1 MSNKTDDQPGPPAGS
16 RLKKFVK
23 GIMGNSEPITNG
35 QIVETPSTSSAPDA
49 VEPKPSSPT
58 ESKPG
63 RTRRSRGR
71 GRGKNRQESP
81 RQERQPSQD
90 GDNGESAGEP
100 TREPVRAEGS
110 SGRQRP
116 SRRRRSDRRADKRSD
131 QDNSGQQSEA
141 QPKARDE
148 RRAEPR
154 FEARSE
160 AQPKARDERRSGPP
174 SKARSEARP
183 KQQSDQQSDSRKR
196 RDRRADDRELQEEYD
211 QKLTPSQSVDRDTSF
226 GGMNLL
232 KDTVEAIHSMGY
244 ETPTG
249 IQVEAIPHLL
259 DGRDVVGQAQT
270 GSGKTASFGIPMIE
284 RIEPGGGAIQAIV
297 LVPTRELATQVA
309 EEIASIG
316 RTRGV
321 GVVPVY
327 GGQPINRQLRL
338 LENYPEVLVGTPGRV
353 MDHISRGTVA
363 LGNVKMAVLDEA
375 DRMLDIGFAD
385 DMEWILSRTPRSRQT
400 ALFSATVPG
409 FVRKLIRRYMDDPE
423 WIRIGLEI
431 QTVDE
436 VDQYY
441 TEVAARDK
449 PECIRE
455 ILNDIPD
462 EGSPQVLIFC
472 EMQVGVDRLVR
483 ILKRDGYPIEGLHG
497 GMSQRDRD
505 SSMRQ
510 FRDGSLSIL
519 VSTNLAA
526 RGIDIPSITHVINYE
541 MPENV
546 EEYVHRIGRTARMGR
561 EGTAISLIGEWDV
574 ELLEKVRKKVGE
586 ERLKI
591 RETRLYG

>member
-23 GIMGNSEPITNG
+23 GIMGNSKPITNG
-35 QIVETPSTSSAPDA
+35 QIVETPSTNSRPAA
-49 VEPKPSSPT
+49 VETQSTTETAPKPSRS
-58 ESKPG
+58 
-63 RTRRSRGR
+63 RRSRGR

-81 RQERQPSQD
+81 RQAEGRERES
-90 GDNGESAGEP
+90 GTGERESAH
-100 TREPVRAEGS
+100 AEGE
-110 SGRQRP
+110 RRKARP
-116 SRRRRSDRRADKRSD
+116 SRRRRSEKRANERRD
-131 QDNSGQQSEA
+131 QQVNGQHPDSRNEA
-141 QPKARDE
+141 PEQPKSE
-148 RRAEPR
+148 SRRGA
-154 FEARSE
+154 
-160 AQPKARDERRSGPP
+160 
-174 SKARSEARP
+174 
-183 KQQSDQQSDSRKR
+183 R
-196 RDRRADDRELQEEYD
+196 RDRPSETRLRGGLQPETHESRVEK
-211 QKLTPSQSVDRDTSF
+211 QQNLTPSDSTDSDSSF
-226 GGMNLL
+226 GGIKLL
-232 KDTVEAIHSMGY
+232 KDTVTAIHSMGY
-244 ETPTG
+244 DEPTG
-249 IQVEAIPHLL
+249 IQEQAIPYLM

-270 GSGKTASFGIPMIE
+270 GSGKTASFGIPMVE
-284 RIEPGGGAIQAIV
+284 RITPGGGAIQAIV

-309 EEIASIG
+309 DEIASIG

-327 GGQPINRQLRL
+327 GGQPINKQLRL
-338 LENYPEVLVGTPGRV
+338 LDNRPEVLVGTPGRV

-363 LGNVKMAVLDEA
+363 LNNVKIAVLDEA

-441 TEVAARDK
+441 SEIAARDK
-449 PECIRE
+449 PEGVRE
-455 ILNDIPD
+455 ILDDIPD
-462 EGSPQVLIFC
+462 EGDPQVLIFC

-497 GMSQRDRD
+497 GMSQRERD
-505 SSMRQ
+505 SAMRQ

-561 EGTAISLIGEWDV
+561 KGTAISLIGEWDV
-574 ELLEKVRKKVGE
+574 ELLEKVRKKVGDD
-586 ERLKI
+586 RLKV
-591 RETRLYG
+591 RPTHLYQ